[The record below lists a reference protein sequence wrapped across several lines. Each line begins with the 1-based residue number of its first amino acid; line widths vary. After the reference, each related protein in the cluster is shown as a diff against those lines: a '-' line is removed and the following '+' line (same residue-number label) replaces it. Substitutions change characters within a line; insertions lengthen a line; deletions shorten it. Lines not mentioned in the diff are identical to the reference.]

1 MNTFHIIL
9 TSVIS
14 AVLGIL
20 TALATTHYKTKKQQ
34 RLEKEKEKDQ
44 IRLKYLNPLLV
55 ASIDYHERMVDIK
68 ERRRDEDKK
77 NKLVTWFREIKTN
90 NRANQQLFE
99 YWVND
104 EGFFAMST
112 LYVTAVYLFYA
123 GQIRRELPFIE
134 LAPGDDKALLIHL
147 SKVRAA
153 IGGKWGIWENI
164 QDSIGAYLG
173 DETHKRVMSYR
184 GFCNML
190 IDKSEMVWFNRLI
203 DFYRDIDKKTEEH
216 IDKIVTSVQALIYFL
231 NLNMKLKKDE

>member
-14 AVLGIL
+14 AALGIL
-20 TALATTHYKTKKQQ
+20 TALATTHYKMRKQH

-55 ASIDYHERMVDIK
+55 AGIDYLERMADIK
-68 ERRRDEDKK
+68 ERRQDEGKT
-77 NKLVTWFREIKTN
+77 NKMVTWFREIKENKRTDK
-90 NRANQQLFE
+90 QSFE
-99 YWVND
+99 YWIND

-134 LAPGDDKALLIHL
+134 LAPGDDKALLNHL
-147 SKVRAA
+147 SNVRTA
-153 IGGKWGIWENI
+153 IGSKWGIWENI
-164 QDSIGAYLG
+164 QDSLGAYLG
-173 DETHKRVMSYR
+173 DETNKRVMSYR

-203 DFYRDIDKKTEEH
+203 DFYRDIDKKTEDH
-216 IDKIVTSVQALIYFL
+216 IEKIITSIQALIDFL
-231 NLNMKLKKDE
+231 NRNMKLKKDE